1 MAEEDFAGTFTTG
14 SNGERGETV
23 LLADYRLTVVGVGLM
38 GGSFAGAL
46 HGTCERVVGVDR
58 DAETL
63 QTACDRDL
71 IDDGFTDLA
80 RGVRDANVVVLATP
94 VRSIIQLLDVIGPM
108 LAPGTLLM
116 DLGSTKQTILQKMKH
131 LPSHVDVIGA
141 HPMCGK
147 EISGVSAA
155 ERDLYQGRTFILS
168 PLPRTRTSG
177 LALAKALARAV
188 GADPLIIDGA
198 RQDFLV
204 GTISH
209 LPYLLAC
216 GLVKTADSMTS
227 PDPLVWDIVAGGYR
241 DTSRVAGS
249 DVAMM
254 LDILLTNRDNVTEA
268 ATTFVEHLQGLIRL
282 IEAGDE
288 EALRSS
294 LTTIRSLRKEMYP

>member
-1 MAEEDFAGTFTTG
+1 MSEGDFTSGFERNAGAHG
-14 SNGERGETV
+14 SLAACTV
-23 LLADYRLTVVGVGLM
+23 TVVGVGLM

-46 HGTCERVVGVDR
+46 CGMCGRVIGVDR
-58 DAETL
+58 DAGALEQAL
-63 QTACDRDL
+63 DRGL
-71 IDDGFTDLA
+71 IEEGLTDLGA
-80 RGVRDANVVVLATP
+80 GVRNADVVVLATP
-94 VRSIIQLLDVIGPM
+94 VRSILGLLDVIGPM
-108 LAPGTLLM
+108 LSPGTLLM
-116 DLGSTKQTILQKMKH
+116 DLGSTKGMILQKMMH
-131 LPSHVDVIGA
+131 LPSHVDAIGA

-155 ERDLYQGRTFILS
+155 EPGLYRGRTFILS
-168 PLPRTRTSG
+168 PLPRTRESG
-177 LALAKALARAV
+177 ISTAKALARAV
-188 GADPLIIDGA
+188 GASPLVIDGA

-249 DVAMM
+249 DVTMM
-254 LDILLTNRDNVTEA
+254 LDILMTNRDNVTEA
-268 ATTFVEHLQGLIRL
+268 AATFIEHLQQLVRL
-282 IEAGDE
+282 IEVGDE

-294 LTTIRSLRKEMYP
+294 LMKIRSLRKEMYS

>member
-1 MAEEDFAGTFTTG
+1 
-14 SNGERGETV
+14 
-23 LLADYRLTVVGVGLM
+23 
-38 GGSFAGAL
+38 
-46 HGTCERVVGVDR
+46 
-58 DAETL
+58 
-63 QTACDRDL
+63 
-71 IDDGFTDLA
+71 
-80 RGVRDANVVVLATP
+80 
-94 VRSIIQLLDVIGPM
+94 M
-108 LAPGTLLM
+108 LSPGTLLM
-116 DLGSTKQTILQKMKH
+116 DLGSTKERILQKMMR

-155 ERDLYQGRTFILS
+155 EPGLYQGKTFILS
-168 PLPRTRTSG
+168 PLPRTQVSG
-177 LALAKALARAV
+177 IGTAKALARAA
-188 GADPLIIDGA
+188 GANPLIIEGD

-227 PDPLVWDIVAGGYR
+227 PDPLVWEIVAGGYR

-249 DVAMM
+249 DVTMM
-254 LDILLTNRDNVTEA
+254 LDILMTNRDNVTEA
-268 ATTFVEHLQGLIRL
+268 AATFIDHLQRLVQL

-294 LTTIRSLRKEMYP
+294 LTKIRSLRKEMYP

>member
-1 MAEEDFAGTFTTG
+1 MSEGDVTPAFESKPENLRSLSDCT
-14 SNGERGETV
+14 
-23 LLADYRLTVVGVGLM
+23 LTVVGVGLM

-46 HGTCERVVGVDR
+46 DGACARVVGVDR
-58 DAETL
+58 DAGALDE
-63 QTACDRDL
+63 ACDRGL
-71 IDDGFTDLA
+71 IDEGGTDLA
-80 RGVRDANVVVLATP
+80 RGVRDADVVVLATP
-94 VRSIIQLLDVIGPM
+94 VRAILQLLDVIGPM

-116 DLGSTKQTILQKMKH
+116 DLGSTKARILQKMRE
-131 LPSHVDVIGA
+131 LPAHVDVIGA

-147 EISGVSAA
+147 ETSGVSAA
-155 ERDLYQGRTFILS
+155 EPDLYRGRTFILS
-168 PLPRTRTSG
+168 PLPRTRASG
-177 LALAKALARAV
+177 VATAKALARAV
-188 GADPLIIDGA
+188 GAKPLIIEGA

-249 DVAMM
+249 DVTMM
-254 LDILLTNRDNVTEA
+254 LDILMTNRNNVAEA
-268 ATTFVEHLQGLIRL
+268 AATFIEHLQGLVRL

-288 EALRSS
+288 DALRAA